1 MKPTKRRIAV
11 AGARIGVGVA
21 GIAVAAATIAAAGL
35 LDWPTVVTP
44 VPSAVVTPQP
54 DQQTR
59 VCPGPL
65 FTLAEDS
72 SQASAATSVG
82 SADVVYR
89 AADAQKTPASV
100 TATALA
106 APDNAD
112 ADADGT
118 AVMLQAG
125 AGGNGLPLLAGS
137 QAQTASAETIGGLAV
152 AACAEA
158 TGDSWLVGGSTD
170 LGHTS
175 LVLLSN
181 PSTVAATVNLTVYGE
196 TGPVDA
202 PGSTGILVQPGS
214 QRIVSLAGLAPNVN
228 SPVVRVQSRGG
239 QVAASLEESVVHG
252 IQTAG
257 VEMIGATDSPAGVQV
272 IPGIIV
278 PRSGAPESQDAR
290 EAPVPATEVEAPSAR
305 VLALGDKP
313 ATVQVGL
320 ISEDGAS
327 NGTSLQIQ
335 LQPGLSTKV
344 PLEGVAPGRYTMRLT
359 ADQPIVAAARTT
371 TATDF
376 AWFTASAAQ
385 QGDFLA
391 AIANGPDPELHLFN
405 TGEADARPVVTQ
417 DGGAATPLTVAAG
430 QAAVVPVT
438 PGAVVTVADGA
449 GLVGSVSYSQGGL
462 LSAFAVTPPG
472 ALASPITVYTH

>member
-1 MKPTKRRIAV
+1 MTPTKRRIAV
-11 AGARIGVGVA
+11 AGARLGVGMA
-21 GIAVAAATIAAAGL
+21 GIAVSAATVAAAGL
-35 LDWPTVVTP
+35 LDWPSVVTP

-54 DQQTR
+54 DQQSR

-72 SQASAATSVG
+72 SKASAATSVG
-82 SADVVYR
+82 TADAIYK
-89 AADAQKTPASV
+89 AADAHSTPVSV
-100 TATALA
+100 AVTPLA

-112 ADADGT
+112 AGADGSPVLLR
-118 AVMLQAG
+118 AEM
-125 AGGNGLPLLAGS
+125 GGTGVPMLAGS

-214 QRIVSLAGLAPNVN
+214 QRVVSLAGLAPNVN

-239 QVAASLEESVVHG
+239 EVAASLEESVVHG
-252 IQTAG
+252 IDTAG
-257 VEMIGATDSPAGVQV
+257 VELVGATNAPAGEQV
-272 IPGIIV
+272 IPGIVV
-278 PRSGAPESQDAR
+278 PRPIAPSEAAGGPP
-290 EAPVPATEVEAPSAR
+290 APVTDVEAPSAR

-327 NGTSLQIQ
+327 TGTSLQIQ
-335 LQPGLSTKV
+335 LQPGLATKV
-344 PLEGVAPGRYTMRLT
+344 PLEGLAPGRYTMRLT
-359 ADQPIVAAARTT
+359 ADQPIVAAARAT

-376 AWFTASAAQ
+376 AWFTASAAHR
-385 QGDFLA
+385 GDFLA
-391 AIANGPDPELHLFN
+391 AVAHGPDPELHLFN
-405 TGEADARPVVTQ
+405 AGEADAKPVVTP
-417 DGGAATPLTVAAG
+417 DGQAPTPLTVPAG
-430 QAAVVPVT
+430 QAAVVPVP
-438 PGAVVTVADGA
+438 PGSVVTVTGGAD
-449 GLVGSVSYSQGGL
+449 LVGSVSYAQDGL

>member
-1 MKPTKRRIAV
+1 MKPTKRGIAV

-21 GIAVAAATIAAAGL
+21 GIAIAVATVAASGL
-35 LDWPTVVTP
+35 LDVPSVVTP
-44 VPSAVVTPQP
+44 VPSTVVTPQP
-54 DQQTR
+54 DQQAR

-72 SQASAATSVG
+72 SKASAATSVG
-82 SADVVYR
+82 RADAVYG
-89 AADAQKTPASV
+89 AADAHSAPVSV
-100 TATALA
+100 TATPLA

-112 ADADGT
+112 AGSDGS
-118 AVMLQAG
+118 AVLLRAQLAG
-125 AGGNGLPLLAGS
+125 NAVPMLAGS

-158 TGDSWLVGGSTD
+158 SGDSWLVGGSTD

-214 QRIVSLAGLAPNVN
+214 QRVVSLAGLAPNVN

-239 QVAASLEESVVHG
+239 EVAASLEESVVQG
-252 IQTAG
+252 IETTG
-257 VEMIGATDSPAGVQV
+257 VELIGATNAPAGEQI
-272 IPGIIV
+272 IPGIVV
-278 PRSGAPESQDAR
+278 PRPTVSGDTTGES
-290 EAPVPATEVEAPSAR
+290 PVAEVEAPTVR
-305 VLALGDKP
+305 LLAPGDKA

-320 ISEDGAS
+320 INEDGAS
-327 NGTSLQIQ
+327 TGTSLQVQ

-344 PLEGVAPGRYTMRLT
+344 PLGNLAPGRYTMRLT

-371 TATDF
+371 TVSDF
-376 AWFTASAAQ
+376 AWFTASTAQ

-391 AIANGPDPELHLFN
+391 AVANGPAPELHLFN
-405 TGEADARPVVTQ
+405 SGEADAKPVVIPA
-417 DGGAATPLTVAAG
+417 GHAPTPLTVPAG
-430 QAAVVPVT
+430 RAAVVPVP
-438 PGAVVTVADGA
+438 PGSLVTVTGGA
-449 GLVGSVSYSQGGL
+449 NLVGSVSYAQDGL

-472 ALASPITVYTH
+472 ALASPITVYTR